1 MDSGVLS
8 VVVTLVLIGFGIY
21 ELYNGIKQLVI
32 HHKNKQEY
40 MENHAKKYEFFEEYK
55 LWFAIYVL
63 VAVASFATA
72 CYQMFAK
79 NDGMYAIGFWVL
91 CACCISFA
99 LDCLV
104 KRRAWFYEDG
114 FFYEKKYYRYRSVI
128 NVSKTNKLRPG
139 FNVSFSKDP
148 SMIVTRKMALK
159 IKEKMQEAKENK
171 KKRK

>member
-63 VAVASFATA
+63 VAVASFAAA
-72 CYQMFAK
+72 CYQMFAR

-91 CACCISFA
+91 CA
-99 LDCLV
+99 
-104 KRRAWFYEDG
+104 
-114 FFYEKKYYRYRSVI
+114 
-128 NVSKTNKLRPG
+128 
-139 FNVSFSKDP
+139 
-148 SMIVTRKMALK
+148 
-159 IKEKMQEAKENK
+159 
-171 KKRK
+171 